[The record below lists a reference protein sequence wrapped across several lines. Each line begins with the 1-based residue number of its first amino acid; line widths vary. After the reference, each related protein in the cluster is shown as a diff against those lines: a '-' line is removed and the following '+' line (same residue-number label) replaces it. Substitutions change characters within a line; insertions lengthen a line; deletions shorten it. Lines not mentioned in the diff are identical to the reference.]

1 MAKSPSPLRSLLFA
15 LGEEAGEVTTLN
27 GAPAASF
34 MLFVPSPP
42 PDPTPCPYSSSFQVS
57 VPSSSS
63 LGLQVCSLELSTEFP
78 ATLWNSVVVC
88 WDLLP
93 RDGGKQQLLMSGCKP
108 LSPRVAF
115 PRQTIR

>member
-1 MAKSPSPLRSLLFA
+1 M
-15 LGEEAGEVTTLN
+15 
-27 GAPAASF
+27 
-34 MLFVPSPP
+34 
-42 PDPTPCPYSSSFQVS
+42 
-57 VPSSSS
+57 
-63 LGLQVCSLELSTEFP
+63 CSLELSTEFP